1 MVRLSPDG
9 SCRPYLIMVSF
20 TTGAAG
26 LRLGNNVFQGIARRS
41 MEGNANVTEGHLI
54 SIPDLERKPANF
66 ATSLNVRNGC
76 GCGRS

>member
-1 MVRLSPDG
+1 
-9 SCRPYLIMVSF
+9 
-20 TTGAAG
+20 
-26 LRLGNNVFQGIARRS
+26 
-41 MEGNANVTEGHLI
+41 MEANTNETEGHLI